1 MVFPVAFI
9 VVIGTLVRWI
19 LEDSYEVKA
28 VRWMV
33 WKEAPE
39 SSVHGRLLADDGW
52 LMWVV
57 LEKLTADDVVEIS
70 LPDVFCEEMLSAV
83 ERKSVGG

>member
-70 LPDVFCEEMLSAV
+70 LPDVFVKRCCLLLREKVSD
-83 ERKSVGG
+83 